1 MNTQEEREKLKEA
14 YKEHYRALRELKEK
28 AVNARRVASVKEAL
42 QKIGDRSVVE
52 RLDQA
57 VETVQVHI
65 ARAEAKLEHFIDSH
79 TQRAEQ
85 EETQAWM
92 DKEQARQT
100 IEQIRAE
107 MGLVHQ
113 DIENKLSDLPEVT
126 KSVGREK
133 CDETSEKT
141 GQSAS
146 TKTIGPRI

>member
-1 MNTQEEREKLKEA
+1 M
-14 YKEHYRALRELKEK
+14 
-28 AVNARRVASVKEAL
+28 
-42 QKIGDRSVVE
+42 
-52 RLDQA
+52 
-57 VETVQVHI
+57 QVHI